1 MLELGG
7 DHKYVGDHLVKDFG
21 DHISK
26 FPQVSEV
33 LGDLCPGG
41 VQETQR

>member
-7 DHKYVGDHLVKDFG
+7 DHKYGGDHLVKDCG
-21 DHISK
+21 DHRSK
-26 FPQVSEV
+26 YPQVPEV
-33 LGDLCPGG
+33 LGDLSPGG